1 MYPGGV
7 IFLTRC
13 GDEPIHGPHEGE
25 LAPGDN
31 RAPGEGERLTKA
43 SVLGAPRPFTAAP
56 GALDAARFGGSA
68 GGADFMCHVPRGLG
82 LSAFPV
88 GAQVK
93 LRCHRLDGKF
103 RLGFIKS
110 ELAVVEVP
118 H

>member
-1 MYPGGV
+1 MV
-7 IFLTRC
+7 LIRC
-13 GDEPIHGPHEGE
+13 VEEPIHGPHEGE

-43 SVLGAPRPFTAAP
+43 SVLGAPRPFAAAP
-56 GALDAARFGGSA
+56 GAVDAARFGGSA
-68 GGADFMCHVPRGLG
+68 RGADFMCHVRPGLG

-88 GAQVK
+88 GTQVK

-110 ELAVVEVP
+110 EQAVVEVP
-118 H
+118 HKPPPA